1 MDFNLKDIKLVVLDV
16 DGTLTDGK
24 LYIDNEK
31 NEIKSFS
38 VKDGMALAK
47 WVSLG
52 GKTAIITG
60 RKSNIVENR
69 AIELGIHHIKQN
81 IKNKSIALKE
91 ILEKENLN
99 LEEVCYIGDDINDIG
114 IMAKVG
120 FPCCPSDSCAEVIE
134 LSKFVSSAVGGNGA
148 VREILEKIMKE
159 NGMWKKIIDSYLMEY

>member
-1 MDFNLKDIKLVVLDV
+1 MKYNLKDIKLVVLDV

-24 LYIDNEK
+24 LYLDNEK
-31 NEIKSFS
+31 NEIKTFS

-47 WVSLG
+47 WIAFG

-91 ILEKENLN
+91 ILKEENLN
-99 LEEVCYIGDDINDIG
+99 LKEVCYIGDDINDLG
-114 IMAKVG
+114 IMSKVG
-120 FPCCPSDSCAEVIE
+120 FPCCPFDSCPEVIE
-134 LSKFVSSAVGGNGA
+134 LSSFVSNAVGGNGA

-159 NGMWKKIIDSYLMEY
+159 NGMWEKIIDSYLLEY